1 MRTLAGVDVGTT
13 HVKVGF
19 HDENGRCVAEVRR
32 PTPRELP
39 ALVAAVRAG
48 LAGCA
53 ARTGRRPD
61 AIGVTGMA
69 ETGVPLDAEGRPLTP
84 FLWWTDPRGAEEAA
98 ELARDAVTLFGVTG
112 HRATAKTPLARWL
125 WLRRHER
132 AVLDR
137 MRWWAGA
144 PDAVAHALTGA
155 LRTHETLAART
166 LAYDLAGHT
175 YEPDLL
181 ALAGLTPEVLPPVAG
196 AVEPVGRAV
205 AGLDGVTPGTPVVI
219 AGHDHMVGCWAAG
232 VRRPGDAGDSLG
244 TAEAV
249 MVPATAPPD
258 PRTGLGLGITADP
271 SLDGRHVVLVGGLSS
286 SGALFDWLLDLLA
299 PAPGSGSGAGSG
311 SGSGSG
317 DRYAVLPRLLE
328 GVRLPTGIVVEPY
341 LRGRAAP
348 APDPR
353 RRLTLEGLDAAHG
366 AGDLLAAA
374 VEGTCLHTRWTLA
387 ELTAETGTAAERL
400 VVFGGQVRI
409 PLWMRVKAAV
419 SVPPVEVV
427 RAGDA
432 VCAGAALVAGQAGG
446 SLDDVPVLPREPEPR
461 DPALAAAYD
470 TVYERFLAAASTTGT
485 PGTPG
490 TPGMTG
496 TPGTPGTPGMTG
508 TPGTPGTT
516 GTPGG

>member
-19 HDENGRCVAEVRR
+19 HDGTGRCLAEVRR

-39 ALVAAVRAG
+39 AMVATVREG
-48 LAGCA
+48 LAACA
-53 ARTGRRPD
+53 DRAGRRPD

-69 ETGVPLDAEGRPLTP
+69 ETGMPLDADGRPLTP

-98 ELARDAVTLFGVTG
+98 ELARDAATLFAVTG
-112 HRATAKTPLARWL
+112 HRATAKTPLAKWL
-125 WLRRHER
+125 WLRRHEP

-144 PDAVAHALTGA
+144 PDAVAHALTGV

-166 LAYDLAGHT
+166 LAYDLVKGA
-175 YEPDLL
+175 YDPDLL

-196 AVEPVGRAV
+196 AVEPVGHAV
-205 AGLDGVTPGTPVVI
+205 AGLDGVTAGTPLVI

-249 MVPATAPPD
+249 MVPAAAPPD
-258 PRTGLGLGITADP
+258 PRIGLALGITADP
-271 SLDGRHVVLVGGLSS
+271 SLDGRHVMLVGGLSS
-286 SGALFDWLLDLLA
+286 SGALLDWLLDLLIPGLGPGA
-299 PAPGSGSGAGSG
+299 RPGSGSGPHSSSGSAVGSG
-311 SGSGSG
+311 AAG
-317 DRYAVLPRLLE
+317 DRYAALPGLLE
-328 GVRLPTGIVVEPY
+328 GVRLPTGIVAEPY

-353 RRLTLEGLDAAHG
+353 RRLTLSGLDAAHG

-387 ELTAETGTAAERL
+387 ELTAVAGTVAERL

-446 SLDDVPVLPREPEPR
+446 SIDDVPVLPREAEPR

-470 TVYERFLAAASTTGT
+470 TVYERFLAAATTDTSG
-485 PGTPG
+485 PDDAG
-490 TPGMTG
+490 
-496 TPGTPGTPGMTG
+496 
-508 TPGTPGTT
+508 
-516 GTPGG
+516 